1 MLTLVC
7 RACTDCVVCRL
18 GKGEGIWGNSQ
29 KTSTDLMHLTFFIIY
44 YQQVVLWFS
53 ILFIHFGKKKK
64 KKLFTL
70 MIQLKADIIS
80 TGESNHS
87 AVNNLQ
93 SKNYSPKL
101 TPAWWDLFSY
111 VIKNNF
117 KNINFSL
124 DILPKLSQFARFP
137 SKASSFLAEHP
148 PLHGLV
154 PRNTKEGKPLSWALW
169 TRGHGQPPSVTHC
182 QKLMQIFLLQSLK
195 WHKTND
201 LFLSGCFTRRVSP
214 HYKCLKTTSAARA
227 ELRCTLCKLFL
238 S

>member
-7 RACTDCVVCRL
+7 RACTDCVVCHL
-18 GKGEGIWGNSQ
+18 GKGIWGNSQ